1 MIGIFDSGVGGLT
14 VARAVEV
21 LLPDLPY
28 VYFGD
33 LAHLPYG
40 AKSREMLIEY
50 SCRNTDFLLG
60 QGARVIVVACNSASS
75 AAASELRRRY
85 RVPMIDVIDP
95 AVEAAA
101 RVSAGGRIGLIGTR
115 ATVDSGV
122 YEERLKGIRPECAV
136 FSQAC
141 PLLVPLVEEG
151 WLNRRETRMI
161 VRRYLRPL
169 KERRID
175 TLILGCTHYPM
186 LTEVI
191 APRIGRRVRIIDS
204 SVEAAL
210 RLKHFLERNPA
221 LRAQLSAA
229 GAAERGMNNRYYVSD
244 LSGPVRTLATTIF
257 GRPVHL
263 EKVNV

>member
-14 VARAVEV
+14 VARAVEQ

-28 VYFGD
+28 IYFGD

-50 SCRNTDFLLG
+50 SCRNTDFLLR
-60 QGARVIVVACNSASS
+60 QGARIIVVACNSASS
-75 AAASELRRRY
+75 AAAGELARRY
-85 RVPMIDVIDP
+85 REPIIDVIGP
-95 AVEAAA
+95 AVEEAA

-122 YEERLKGIRPECAV
+122 YAERLQALRPDCAV

-141 PLLVPLVEEG
+141 PLLVPLVEED
-151 WLNRRETRMI
+151 WLDRRETKMI

-169 KERRID
+169 KERQID

-186 LTEVI
+186 LAKVI
-191 APRIGRRVRIIDS
+191 APRVGRRVRIINS
-204 SVEAAL
+204 SVEAAR
-210 RLKHFLERNPA
+210 RLKDFLDQNPG
-221 LRAQLSAA
+221 LRDML
-229 GAAERGMNNRYYVSD
+229 AAEKGRANRYCVSD
-244 LSGPVRTLATTIF
+244 LSGSVRTLAASIF
-257 GRPVHL
+257 GRPVYL